1 MIAMKKYLIKGA
13 LALFAGAF
21 LFSCAEKESEYV
33 PLAQQKVKAFDE
45 VFKEVYGDNI
55 DPYQNWGFSDRMTV
69 ANGDSVEP
77 TVIDEIP
84 TRTLTRGDLFSSK
97 AFTRKSPMP
106 STPTFRD
113 ASPVA
118 KKPSMPSYSNSVPD
132 GAKYAQDYQ
141 NYQKGDVIYINT
153 AYQTLNNPQNTE
165 DLTIYVDGNVTYCG
179 QTNQNG
185 NGTVFCVTQ
194 NSTLTLGAVSTNLTV
209 YLAPGATLDIRKGL
223 KENVI
228 SYYPYESEIVETGNN
243 SFSFQNSHAAIYM
256 SAGSTLK
263 ATDLTLINDAEL
275 LNNGGSIEASNLT
288 LDQNATLWNDGSFT
302 VKSLLLA
309 NTGSCFYN
317 AANKIVTAETI
328 TSGNNE
334 CLLYNDG
341 TVTATGA
348 ITLKNSAAEIVNN
361 GTMSGASYSQ
371 AAGGK
376 THNVGTMTI
385 TGNTALTNSNSEWQN
400 DGHWT
405 CGSFDVDNYSHSNFN
420 NCQLTVNGRFFLN
433 RGTFVLNSD
442 ASVVCNSFQWE
453 DTSDFYLGSKSILKV
468 NGTLTTNNY
477 NSGYGFRGYGDDYAI
492 IQADRIVKGK
502 GDVQFSM
509 SYYGKLYIATDNH
522 FAQGAL
528 DPQNNPPA
536 QPYYY
541 YESTV
546 KFQFMRD
553 SCPVTITSGGCSP
566 GSSGTHSYG
575 DGSRDKTWN
584 VTSEEWDQVTN
595 QSGRIFCEDLG
606 KAAREDLD
614 YNDVVF
620 DVIIWK
626 HTRTVQP
633 MKSRITWTTT
643 DGRVDAGSERESAA
657 VTNGPSSSTD
667 TYYAQIQLLAAGGTL
682 PLTVAGKEV
691 HDAFGFGVTTMVNTR
706 DANSTAYGSYE
717 FKDPEKYP
725 VYIGDISKTVTFK
738 GKTYNLK
745 LTAGISHAKD
755 VPIVV
760 NYDNAQVAQLK
771 ANPGE
776 PPHKLFVPFNTQW
789 TSERKPLN
797 LAYPN
802 FARYVVDS
810 SSSSWVANPQTAF
823 LYDKTAT
830 GLGSMPKV
838 MKMKSNSD
846 IESMDILTSES
857 YTYTTWGLKEI
868 ELNVDK
874 FYPGDHL
881 RFYGSGINGESY
893 ITVVF
898 ADSSRPY
905 FVDTKFAD
913 SDKDGNYPSTACIE
927 VLLDEV
933 YCDKLNNSKKDGKI
947 MLQVQG
953 RYFTLDQITRVPF

>member
-1 MIAMKKYLIKGA
+1 M
-13 LALFAGAF
+13 
-21 LFSCAEKESEYV
+21 FSCAEKESEYV

-84 TRTLTRGDLFSSK
+84 TRTLTRGDLFSAR

-106 STPTFRD
+106 SSPTFRD

-118 KKPSMPSYSNSVPD
+118 KKPSMPSYSNSVPE

-141 NYQKGDVIYINT
+141 NYQKGDIIYINT

-165 DLTIYVDGNVTYCG
+165 DLTIYVDGNVTYLG
-179 QTNQNG
+179 GTNQNG
-185 NGTVFCVTQ
+185 NGTVFCVTEG
-194 NSTLTLGAVSTNLTV
+194 STLKLGSVSNNLTV
-209 YLAPGATLDIRKGL
+209 YLAPRATLDISERLDANGNKAT
-223 KENVI
+223 ETT
-228 SYYPYESEIVETGNN
+228 YPEWNN
-243 SFSFQNSHAAIYM
+243 YQAYTVDATMFTFQNSHAAIYM
-256 SAGSTLK
+256 NSGSK
-263 ATDLTLINDAEL
+263 VNVSDLSLVNGVKV
-275 LNNGGSIEASNLT
+275 LNQGGTIEANNLK
-288 LDQNATLWNDGSFT
+288 LDEEATLWNEGT
-302 VKSLLLA
+302 IKVTNNLTLT
-309 NTGSCFYN
+309 NTSSTLYN
-317 AANKIVTAETI
+317 AAGKTI
-328 TSGNNE
+328 TAGSIDLINNDA
-334 CLLYNDG
+334 LLYNMG
-341 TVTATGA
+341 TVSSSGA
-348 ITLKNSAAEIVNN
+348 IVLHNEDAEVINN
-361 GTMSGASYSQ
+361 ATMSGASYSQ

-385 TGNTALTNSNSEWQN
+385 TGKTDLTNSNSEWQN

-528 DPQNNPPA
+528 DPNNNPPA

-584 VTSEEWDQVTN
+584 VTSEEWDQVTE

-633 MKSRITWTTT
+633 MKSIITWTTT

-725 VYIGDISKTVTFK
+725 VYIGDTPKTVTFN

-874 FYPGDHL
+874 FYPGDRL

-933 YCDKLNNSKKDGKI
+933 YCDKLNNSKDKNGKI

-953 RYFTLDQITRVPF
+953 RNFTLDKIARVPF